1 MYTLT
6 SIASSPETGGS
17 MSMARDPNY
26 RPRRSDEPHGEAVP
40 STDGRGNDPLAE
52 LARLIGQDDPFGVTG
67 RQGRAVSRPPEPR
80 DHDAQEAPEW
90 LDRIRGREGAVAYD
104 DPAGAAA
111 QGYETHDYQAAAYQ
125 DARYTDDRGYET
137 GEHRQGYTAEGYYD
151 DDQGA
156 YGDHDYHEP
165 APEKRRSRV
174 MTVAAVLG
182 LAVIGTVSIFGY
194 RAWTSPSTT
203 GGEPP
208 VIKAEQAP
216 TKVIPAATNTDSQAN
231 KQIYDRVG
239 ERVVPREEQ
248 PIDPRSAVRT
258 PGPAGIGTGGVT
270 GSTGSA
276 GTPGSASSVLPPLPA
291 PTQSATGTEPK
302 RVKTETIRPNQPQS
316 TSPAQGNP
324 SPRIASTAPTA
335 PPAPAAAPAPVM
347 TRSIATTAPAT
358 TQAIPTGEGGSY
370 VQVSSQ
376 LSEADAHAS
385 FKSLQTK
392 YPSQLGD
399 QRAVVRR
406 VDLTDKGIGIRY
418 RTLVGPFSTSAEAK
432 QFCENYKSAGGKCVV
447 NVN

>member
-1 MYTLT
+1 
-6 SIASSPETGGS
+6 
-17 MSMARDPNY
+17 MARDPNY
-26 RPRRSDEPHGEAVP
+26 RARRSDEPHGEAMP
-40 STDGRGNDPLAE
+40 SNDGRGNDPLAE

-67 RQGRAVSRPPEPR
+67 RQGRGVSRPPEPR
-80 DHDAQEAPEW
+80 DQGAQEAPEW

-104 DPAGAAA
+104 DGPGPAA
-111 QGYETHDYQAAAYQ
+111 QGHEAHDYEAGAYQ

-137 GEHRQGYTAEGYYD
+137 GEHRQEYAAEGYYD
-151 DDQGA
+151 DVQGA

-165 APEKRRSRV
+165 APEKRRSRI
-174 MTVAAVLG
+174 MMVAAVLG
-182 LAVIGTVSIFGY
+182 LAVIGTVSIFGF
-194 RAWTSPSTT
+194 RAWTSPSGT

-239 ERVVPREEQ
+239 DRAAERVVPREEQ
-248 PIDPRSAVRT
+248 PIDPRSAVRMPT
-258 PGPAGIGTGGVT
+258 PTGIGTAGAT
-270 GSTGSA
+270 GSTGST
-276 GTPGSASSVLPPLPA
+276 GMPGSSASVLPPLPA
-291 PTQSATGTEPK
+291 PTQAATGTEPK
-302 RVKTETIRPNQPQS
+302 RVKTEVIRPNQPQS
-316 TSPAQGNP
+316 PPAAQANP
-324 SPRIASTAPTA
+324 SPRIASTTPTA
-335 PPAPAAAPAPVM
+335 PAPGPATAPAPVV
-347 TRSIATTAPAT
+347 TRSIAPTAPAT
-358 TQAIPTGEGGSY
+358 TQGIPAGEGGSY

-399 QRAVVRR
+399 QRATVRR

-432 QFCENYKSAGGKCVV
+432 QFCENYKAAGGKCVV